1 MRGGTRQGMAKAVFF
16 VLLGAAGAIAG
27 CGPSHA
33 STAPSASSVA
43 HYCEVAGKFRTES
56 REDLYT
62 ALRRA
67 APTSELRSEI
77 EGMLALNDPNY
88 GHFQRVHA
96 YTVKACGIDLP
107 ILQG

>member
-1 MRGGTRQGMAKAVFF
+1 MAKAVFF
-16 VLLGAAGAIAG
+16 VLLGATGAFAG
-27 CGPSHA
+27 CSSSHA
-33 STAPSASSVA
+33 SAPPSASSVA
-43 HYCEVAGKFRTES
+43 HYCEVAGKFRAES

-62 ALRRA
+62 ALSKA

-96 YTVKACGIDLP
+96 YTMKACGIDLP
-107 ILQG
+107 LLQG